1 MTPSTWLPFRNCFQH
16 RALVPSY
23 LVICA
28 GATSLCAEGKEG
40 WQAKAPLP
48 LGALISSFRPRSFT
62 CALQI
67 PPVASPLSLSGEG
80 GPSALPRPPFSL
92 TAQQLYL
99 LPCPKEQRRCCVES
113 PVPRW
118 SQAGGGM
125 TGLQHMQHIRAGSLR
140 PARPLAVLSYRGGT
154 RGLAVPLQIA
164 AHCCWHSCKSWVG
177 TAIPDATGEG
187 KRRIIMAISHCRSL
201 KSVSLGDGIFPR

>member
-1 MTPSTWLPFRNCFQH
+1 MAGQGSFALGCFNLILQASLFYLCTPDSPSGVTSVPFWR
-16 RALVPSY
+16 R
-23 LVICA
+23 
-28 GATSLCAEGKEG
+28 
-40 WQAKAPLP
+40 
-48 LGALISSFRPRSFT
+48 
-62 CALQI
+62 
-67 PPVASPLSLSGEG
+67 
-80 GPSALPRPPFSL
+80 GPSALPGPPFSL

-125 TGLQHMQHIRAGSLR
+125 TGLQHIQHIGAGSLR

-187 KRRIIMAISHCRSL
+187 KRRIIMAISHCSSL